1 MLGVLNYWRISKSL
15 IFFHEQLLQ
24 KAAGT
29 VISFYVIVGAYA
41 MSINAMKMQMN
52 Y

>member
-1 MLGVLNYWRISKSL
+1 M
-15 IFFHEQLLQ
+15 LQ

-29 VISFYVIVGAYA
+29 VISFVIFEAYA
-41 MSINAMKMQMN
+41 RSINAMKMQMN